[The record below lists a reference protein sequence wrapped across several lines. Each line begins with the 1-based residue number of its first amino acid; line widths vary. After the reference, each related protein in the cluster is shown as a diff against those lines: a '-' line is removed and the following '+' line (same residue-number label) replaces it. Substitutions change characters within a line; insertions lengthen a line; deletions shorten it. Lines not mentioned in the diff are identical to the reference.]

1 MILAILYASSRAT
14 VIIRSENTQHFALK
28 ATSLAE
34 NVSRWQETYILAL
47 ENLARQPEIISMDAD
62 RQKPAL
68 ERTIATYKNL
78 YVAHTVD
85 LNGRNVARSD
95 NSPLKYYGDRRWYT
109 NAIAGNEINYQSL
122 IGRVS
127 KKPALCLSKPVR
139 SQKQKVKG
147 VVTICSDLL
156 ALSQQI
162 GTIRFGKTGYAFV
175 VDELGQ
181 IVAHPNS
188 AISSANN
195 LTNAS
200 NYPPV
205 QDILQGKSRF
215 LSFFNQDGSDWLSY
229 GIRLSHGWGVVVLQQ
244 KDEALAQEKEF
255 QKLALIIAA
264 IAVIG
269 VGIVTWLVARHLLKP
284 IAELNSAATNLA
296 NGNLN
301 QRVNIERQDELGSLA
316 RSFDRMVQQ
325 LKDLFAN
332 LAETNQNLENRVR
345 TRTIELE
352 QAKEVAEIANHAKGQ
367 FLANMSHELR
377 TPLNSILGYAQILQ
391 RDRNLYESQIE
402 ELKII
407 QQSGNHLLQLIDDVL
422 DFSKIEAHKMNICP
436 STLYLL
442 DFLEEAIAIV
452 RLKTNEKNL
461 LFHYEKQSDLP
472 KIVQADEKRLRQV
485 LLNLIGNAL
494 KFTDR
499 GQITL
504 NVSAIDVST
513 PDRKQN
519 KIRFEIIDTGIGISE
534 ADRQKIFD
542 PFEQVGDPERRVSG
556 TGLGLAICQQ
566 IVELMGGKLQCESH
580 LGLGSTFWFEVIC
593 PVVEALPTIE
603 QETSVTLAVRDILS
617 YKGQK
622 RRLLIVDDR
631 QENCLVLLNM
641 LDPLGFEILTAYNGQ
656 QGIEIACQ
664 TYPDLI
670 LTDLFM
676 RVKTGFTMVKELRQI
691 PEFTK
696 LPIIATSANSFGTVR
711 TESKQVGC
719 NAFIATPVEQKRL
732 MNLLKHYLKLE
743 WVY

>member
-1 MILAILYASSRAT
+1 MILAILYASSRAA

-28 ATSLAE
+28 ATSLAD
-34 NVSRWQETYILAL
+34 NVSRWQETYVLAL
-47 ENLARQPEIISMDAD
+47 ENLTRVPEIISMNAD
-62 RQKPAL
+62 RQKPVL

-78 YVAHTVD
+78 YVAHTVA

-95 NSPLKYYGDRRWYT
+95 NSPLKYYGDRLWFRD
-109 NAIAGNEINYQSL
+109 AIAGNEINYQTL

-127 KKPALCLSKPVR
+127 KKPSLCLSKPVR
-139 SQKQKVKG
+139 SQKQNVKG

-181 IVAHPNS
+181 IIAHPNP
-188 AISSANN
+188 AIASANK

-205 QDILQGKSRF
+205 RDILKGKNRF
-215 LSFFNQDGSDWLSY
+215 LSFFHKDGSNWLSY
-229 GIRLSHGWGVVVLQQ
+229 GIRLGNGWGVVVLQQ

-264 IAVIG
+264 IAVVG

-325 LKDLFAN
+325 LKNLFAN
-332 LAETNQNLENRVR
+332 LAETNQNLENRVK

-391 RDRNLYESQIE
+391 RDRNLYQSQIE

-436 STLYLL
+436 STLYLD

-472 KIVQADEKRLRQV
+472 EIVQADEKRLRQV
-485 LLNLIGNAL
+485 LLNLLGNAL

-504 NVSAIDVST
+504 KVSAIDVST

-519 KIRFEIIDTGIGISE
+519 KLRFEISDTGIGISQ
-534 ADRQKIFD
+534 ADREKIFA

-556 TGLGLAICQQ
+556 TGLGLTICQQ
-566 IVELMGGKLQCESH
+566 IVELMGGKLQLESD
-580 LGLGSTFWFEVIC
+580 LGLGSTFWFEVIF
-593 PVVEALPTIE
+593 PVLEALLTIE
-603 QETSVTLAVRDILS
+603 RETPIALAVRDILT
-617 YKGQK
+617 YKGKK
-622 RRLLIVDDR
+622 RKLLVVDDR
-631 QENCLVLLNM
+631 QENCQVLLNM
-641 LDPLGFEILTAYNGQ
+641 LNPLGFEVVTADNGQ
-656 QGIEIACQ
+656 QGIEIARQ
-664 TYPDLI
+664 INPDLI

-676 RVKTGFTMVKELRQI
+676 RVKTGFTMVRELRQI
-691 PEFTK
+691 PEFK
-696 LPIIATSANSFGTVR
+696 QLPIIATSANSFGSVR

-719 NAFIATPVEQKRL
+719 NAFIAKPVEQKRL
-732 MNLLKHYLKLE
+732 LNLLKHYLKLE